1 MKRTTLISFKINENF
16 SKDDLRALI
25 ESDLKKDL
33 HLHTLYSDGA
43 LTPKE
48 VLKMRADEGYELLAI
63 TDHDGVEGS
72 VYGEKYAEEL
82 GVKYISG
89 IEFDSEDELGKDI
102 HMLGYG
108 FDPDHPAF
116 NLAIGK
122 ILKQRN
128 DRNNRFL
135 KALNDK
141 GYDISY
147 DELYAVNEGRFMGK
161 PTFASVLIK
170 KGFVQSHS
178 EAFNT
183 IFRDPEIRS
192 IKKETLH
199 TKEVVDII
207 HAAGGLA
214 VMAHPMEQR
223 HLDETF
229 EEFKPRMYEILD
241 RMLCYG
247 IDGIECH
254 HPSADPVQQEM
265 LVEFANEHGLMITR
279 GSDFHSYAS
288 RRDFSRYHRP

>member
-1 MKRTTLISFKINENF
+1 MTLNHYKITEDF
-16 SKDDLRALI
+16 TKDDLRGLI
-25 ESDLKKDL
+25 ESGLKRDL

-43 LTPKE
+43 LTPRE
-48 VLKMRADEGYELLAI
+48 VLEMRVNEGYKLLAI

-72 VYGEKYAEEL
+72 VYGEKYADEL
-82 GVKYISG
+82 GIEYISG
-89 IEFDSEDELGKDI
+89 IEFDSEDALGKDI

-122 ILKQRN
+122 ILKHRN
-128 DRNNRFL
+128 DRNNEFL
-135 KALNDK
+135 KALNKK

-161 PTFASVLIK
+161 PTFASVLIN
-170 KGFVQSHS
+170 KGFVKSHS

-183 IFRDPEIRS
+183 IFRDPEIRK
-192 IKKETLH
+192 IKKVTLQ
-199 TKEVVDII
+199 TKEVIDII

-214 VMAHPMEQR
+214 VLAHPMEQR
-223 HLDETF
+223 HLEETF

-241 RMLCYG
+241 CMVQYG

-265 LVEFANEHGLMITR
+265 LVAYANEHGLMITE
-279 GSDFHSYAS
+279 GSDFHSHDS

>member
-1 MKRTTLISFKINENF
+1 MTLKHYKICEDF
-16 SKDDLRALI
+16 TKDDLRSLI
-25 ESDLKKDL
+25 ESGLKKDL

-43 LTPKE
+43 LTPRE
-48 VLKMRADEGYELLAI
+48 VLKMRVDEGYQLLAI

-72 VYGEKYAEEL
+72 VYGEQYADEFGIE
-82 GVKYISG
+82 YISG

-116 NLAIGK
+116 NLAIGR
-122 ILKQRN
+122 ILKQRHE
-128 DRNNRFL
+128 RNNKFL
-135 KALNDK
+135 EALNK
-141 GYDISY
+141 RGFNITY

-161 PTFASVLIK
+161 PTFASVLID
-170 KGFVQSHS
+170 KGIVKSHT
-178 EAFNT
+178 EAFET
-183 IFRDPEIRS
+183 IFREPDIRS
-192 IKKETLH
+192 IKKETFH

-223 HLDETF
+223 HLEESF
-229 EEFKPRMYEILD
+229 EEFEPRMYEILD
-241 RMLCYG
+241 RMVSYG

-265 LVEFANEHGLMITR
+265 LVAYANEHGLMITR
-279 GSDFHSYAS
+279 GSDFHSHSS

>member
-1 MKRTTLISFKINENF
+1 MKHFKITADF
-16 SKDDLRALI
+16 TKDDLRGLI
-25 ESDLKKDL
+25 ESGLKRDL
-33 HLHTLYSDGA
+33 HMHTLYSDGA
-43 LTPKE
+43 LTPRE
-48 VLKMRADEGYELLAI
+48 VLEMRVKEGYQLLAI
-63 TDHDGVEGS
+63 TDHDGIEGS
-72 VYGEKYAEEL
+72 VYGEKYADEFGIE
-82 GVKYISG
+82 YISG
-89 IEFDSEDELGKDI
+89 IEFDSEDDLGKDI

-135 KALNDK
+135 KALNEK
-141 GYDISY
+141 GYNISY

-161 PTFASVLIK
+161 PTFATVLIK
-170 KGFVQSHS
+170 KGFVKSHS

-183 IFRDPEIRS
+183 IFRDPDIRK
-192 IKKETLH
+192 IKKDTLQ
-199 TKEVVDII
+199 TKEVIDII

-214 VMAHPMEQR
+214 VLAHPMEQR
-223 HLDETF
+223 HLEETF

-241 RMLCYG
+241 RMIDYG
-247 IDGIECH
+247 IDGLECH

-265 LVEFANEHGLMITR
+265 LVAFANEHGLMITE
-279 GSDFHSYAS
+279 GSDFHSHDS

>member
-1 MKRTTLISFKINENF
+1 MISFKINENF

-170 KGFVQSHS
+170 KGFVKSHS

-265 LVEFANEHGLMITR
+265 LVKFANEHGLMITR
-279 GSDFHSYAS
+279 GSDFHSHAS

>member
-170 KGFVQSHS
+170 KGFVKSHS